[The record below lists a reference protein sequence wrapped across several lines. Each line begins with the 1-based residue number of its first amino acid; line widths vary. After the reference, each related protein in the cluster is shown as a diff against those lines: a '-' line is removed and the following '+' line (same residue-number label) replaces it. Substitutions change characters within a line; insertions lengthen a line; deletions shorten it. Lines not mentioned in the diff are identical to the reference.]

1 MESLFPAGWLIQ
13 PSNMNAILF
22 LSYWK
27 VQCFFCLLFSTL
39 PLDVTKSYLTH
50 WAFKYW
56 IHLCQSNLDS
66 ISSVWYTVGLLSN
79 YFIGN
84 HLVLIFV
91 TMNQIF
97 KNKQTKN
104 IPKQFQNN
112 KHEVTSVVQ
121 FPELPSFSPC
131 SCPGSPASSIIQR
144 QANQNTGKSKLS
156 ISLSKN
162 GCCLRFR
169 PPLPPSCYAVIC
181 YGAPRT
187 KMQAKQFQVLPDVKQ
202 MAQATDMMH
211 ESAPWWLV
219 PSLDYY
225 DCY

>member
-1 MESLFPAGWLIQ
+1 
-13 PSNMNAILF
+13 
-22 LSYWK
+22 
-27 VQCFFCLLFSTL
+27 
-39 PLDVTKSYLTH
+39 
-50 WAFKYW
+50 
-56 IHLCQSNLDS
+56 
-66 ISSVWYTVGLLSN
+66 
-79 YFIGN
+79 
-84 HLVLIFV
+84 
-91 TMNQIF
+91 MNQIF
-97 KNKQTKN
+97 KNKQTKKN

-121 FPELPSFSPC
+121 FPELPSFSPS

-162 GCCLRFR
+162 GCLSSINAPCDKTCRRFR
-169 PPLPPSCYAVIC
+169 PPLPPSCYGVIC

-225 DCY
+225 YCTTATSNRCQSKTSISSINQNLIVFILTFCTLLYITGDRRLHTHRRLPYAECPLVELSRIQK